1 MTEAFSVPADQGVPA
16 DQSLQVALETS
27 VRAASVAIAAEG
39 SIHTKSLEAGR
50 AHASDLLPCLNELLA
65 DRPLSPE
72 WIAVGLG
79 PGSYTGLRVG
89 IATALGLA
97 EGSGAHLVGVPS
109 VEALAWRLLAPGEI
123 GAVVLDARGGEFYL
137 ACYERGGE
145 VTNEVLAPTALRPEE
160 LSAHLPAAA
169 RVFTE
174 PALVEHPALAS
185 VDADRILAGEIPD
198 AASVL
203 QLGALRY
210 AAHGPQDPAQVR
222 PLYLRPFGVK
232 PRKR

>member
-1 MTEAFSVPADQGVPA
+1 MTDPAGSAANSVDQ
-16 DQSLQVALETS
+16 DLCIALETS
-27 VRAASVAIAAEG
+27 VRAASVALRRSGQVTSKA
-39 SIHTKSLEAGR
+39 LEPGR

-65 DRPLSPE
+65 PQEQGFQPD

-97 EGSGAHLVGVPS
+97 EGSGADLIGIPS
-109 VEALAWRLLAPGEI
+109 VEALTWRLLETGEV

-137 ACYERGGE
+137 ACYERGAQDTSE
-145 VTNEVLAPTALRPEE
+145 VIAPTALRPDE
-160 LSAHLPAAA
+160 LANRLPSEA
-169 RVFTE
+169 RVITE
-174 PALVEHPALAS
+174 APLADHPALAS
-185 VDADRILAGEIPD
+185 VPKENILLDQQPD

-203 QLGALRY
+203 ALGALRY

-222 PLYLRPFGVK
+222 PLYLRPFGAR

>member
-1 MTEAFSVPADQGVPA
+1 MTLPSSVPA
-16 DQSLQVALETS
+16 DQSLRVALETS
-27 VRAASVAIAAEG
+27 VRAASVAIAVEG
-39 SIHTKSLEAGR
+39 RIQTKSLEPGR

-65 DRPLSPE
+65 DRPPKPD

-97 EGSGAHLVGVPS
+97 EGSGAQLVGVPS

-137 ACYERGGE
+137 ACYERSSND
-145 VTNEVLAPTALRPEE
+145 TTEVLAPTALRPAE
-160 LSAHLPAAA
+160 LSSHLPGEA

-174 PALVEHPALAS
+174 PALVDHPALAG
-185 VDADRILAGEIPD
+185 VEPDRILAGEIPD

-203 QLGALRY
+203 QLGALRH